1 MRLTP
6 IALAIALLVAT
17 SAHAITVVPARPIP
31 VMPRPAPARPITPAP
46 KPAPVPAKPA
56 QPPAAAP
63 TAPAWS
69 WVPFFGST
77 TKKPKCDDRKGDN
90 CKKEGR

>member
-63 TAPAWS
+63 AAPAWS
-69 WVPFFGST
+69 WVPFFGSAAN
-77 TKKPKCDDRKGDN
+77 KPKCDDRKGTD
-90 CKKEGR
+90 CRKEGR